1 MILVEEPLALESL
14 SESLYSLG
22 DETRT
27 TGLSLLR
34 FMSAVRSV
42 VTALVLGGRLE
53 GARLLKIAESYSTSE
68 LPAARALVVFDG
80 FAFYLYAKPYI
91 DVGDVDV
98 AVDEAGDV
106 AEELGIEVV
115 PIIAAYEFSVYAEKY
130 AKSIEV
136 ETVRLE
142 A

>member
-1 MILVEEPLALESL
+1 MSLVEEPLALESL
-14 SESLYSLG
+14 SESLYSLV
-22 DETRT
+22 DEAQA

-53 GARLLKIAESYSTSE
+53 GARLLKIAESYSASE
-68 LPAARALVVFDG
+68 RPAARALVVFDG

-98 AVDEAGDV
+98 AIDEAGDV
-106 AEELGIEVV
+106 AKELGIEVV
-115 PIIAAYEFSVYAEKY
+115 PIIAGYEFSVYCRK
-130 AKSIEV
+130 
-136 ETVRLE
+136 VRE
-142 A
+142 EY